1 MTSAPRS
8 AKKVATWPGP
18 SKLDSIT
25 RILLRSPSAPLVGL
39 VTTSSGHISDG
50 PSETSRGIPG
60 STFGSPD
67 WCGNLYPSEGHRS
80 WRFTTRFLT

>member
-18 SKLDSIT
+18 KLDSIT

-60 STFGSPD
+60 STF
-67 WCGNLYPSEGHRS
+67 RFS
-80 WRFTTRFLT
+80 WRMWEPLPVGRSSLMEIRLGST